1 MFYDSGPGF
10 AAWDT
15 EKPHSNPNESS
26 RSQNRKL
33 NPVPPEYVAGVLN
46 ISVAMSFQTQD
57 PTVLSQSLIWLLQTM
72 PVSGQFH
79 CSHLGCRQTQ
89 YVYDSSSKNE
99 LTKPSPLLT
108 WSGMIITF
116 KRSHNYTLPSPPT
129 GLCQINCNTVLP
141 YTHKPA

>member
-57 PTVLSQSLIWLLQTM
+57 PTVLSQSLI
-72 PVSGQFH
+72 
-79 CSHLGCRQTQ
+79 
-89 YVYDSSSKNE
+89 
-99 LTKPSPLLT
+99 
-108 WSGMIITF
+108 
-116 KRSHNYTLPSPPT
+116 
-129 GLCQINCNTVLP
+129 
-141 YTHKPA
+141 